1 VEKAKTVG
9 KVKYDCLKCPGYCCS
24 YPNIHAKPKDIKRL
38 AEHFGVTE
46 EQARKRYTKKG
57 FKEDGMDERPR
68 VLRHQEDEHFGSI
81 CRFFDTEKRLCTV
94 YEARPKICREY
105 PGRKRCGYY
114 DFLTHERESQED
126 PEYIAITNNY

>member
-1 VEKAKTVG
+1 VG

-24 YPNIHAKPKDIKRL
+24 YPNIHLKPDDIKRL
-38 AEHFGVTE
+38 AKHFDLSVEDFTKRHTE
-46 EQARKRYTKKG
+46 KGTKEKGQDKR
-57 FKEDGMDERPR
+57 PL

-81 CRFFDTEKRLCTV
+81 CWFFDTDKRQCTV

-114 DFLTHERESQED
+114 EFLSFERDAQED
-126 PEYIAITNNY
+126 PDYIAITNSY